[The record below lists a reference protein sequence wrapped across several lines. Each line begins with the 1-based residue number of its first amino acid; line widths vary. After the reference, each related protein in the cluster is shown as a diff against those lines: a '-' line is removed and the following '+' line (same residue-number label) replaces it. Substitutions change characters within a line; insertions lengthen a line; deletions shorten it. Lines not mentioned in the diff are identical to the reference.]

1 MCEIKI
7 VPHTPRCDKIPR
19 KNVFWGENDPKP
31 PDCDSPQLVGLWIGG
46 CHKYQVDIFKLDT
59 MCEIKI
65 VTHSTLCAK
74 LELVVSKRSKKER
87 TSSPK
92 STCQWKTV
100 IEVSHIVSDKKM

>member
-1 MCEIKI
+1 MRQNPKKKRILG
-7 VPHTPRCDKIPR
+7 R
-19 KNVFWGENDPKP
+19 KNDPKP
-31 PDCDSPQLVGLWIGG
+31 PDCDPPQLVGLWIGG

-59 MCEIKI
+59 MCETKI
-65 VTHSTLCAK
+65 VAHSTLCAK

-100 IEVSHIVSDKKM
+100 IEVSHIVSDKKMWTF

>member
-1 MCEIKI
+1 MRQNPKKKPI
-7 VPHTPRCDKIPR
+7 
-19 KNVFWGENDPKP
+19 FWGENDPKP
-31 PDCDSPQLVGLWIGG
+31 PDCNSPELVGLRIGD
-46 CHKYQVDIFKLDT
+46 CRKYQVDIFKLDT

-65 VTHSTLCAK
+65 VAHSTLCAK
-74 LELVVSKRSKKER
+74 LDLVVSKRSKKER

>member
-1 MCEIKI
+1 MRQNPKKKRILGGK
-7 VPHTPRCDKIPR
+7 
-19 KNVFWGENDPKP
+19 NDPKP

-46 CHKYQVDIFKLDT
+46 CHKYQVGIFKLDT

-65 VTHSTLCAK
+65 VAHSTLCAK